1 MNLIVRFWW
10 MVLSIRRRPRIRL
23 GDVAR
28 LQLRVWPNDLDSN
41 IHMTNSRY
49 LSFMDLGR
57 VDQLVRTGLWRT
69 CKEKGWLPMAAGIQ
83 IRYRRELRPLARFTL
98 ETRFKCWDDKWW
110 IIEQLFLVN
119 GEIAAVAL
127 VKTLFLRKGA
137 KGHVPAAEILRG
149 MGEEGLDRPMT
160 DSVRN
165 WLQSEIAA
173 TEEAKKVFAV

>member
-1 MNLIVRFWW
+1 MNLILRFLCLL
-10 MVLSIRRRPRIRL
+10 LSVRRRPRLAL
-23 GDVAR
+23 GDTAQ
-28 LQLRVWPNDLDSN
+28 LQFRVMPHDLDTN

-127 VKTLFLRKGA
+127 VKTLFLRKSA
-137 KGHVPAAEILRG
+137 KGHVPARAILEG
-149 MGEEGLDRPMT
+149 MNATGLDRPM
-160 DSVRN
+160 SEGVRL
-165 WLQSEIAA
+165 WLEGEAA
-173 TEEAKKVFAV
+173 ASAEAKGE